1 MPLTKEEAVV
11 MTEDADT
18 FTVVRRLLLSEI
30 ARRKEQSA
38 SFVRSLTDSRGIV
51 DLFRCGHEAFGL
63 LLVRRR
69 AERRLC
75 RGCGSRVMQGFPR

>member
-38 SFVRSLTDSRGIV
+38 SFVRSLTDSRGIA
-51 DLFRCGHEAFGL
+51 DLFRCGHEALGSCWCGGAP
-63 LLVRRR
+63 RD
-69 AERRLC
+69 
-75 RGCGSRVMQGFPR
+75 GCAVAAGRE

>member
-30 ARRKEQSA
+30 ARE
-38 SFVRSLTDSRGIV
+38 G
-51 DLFRCGHEAFGL
+51 
-63 LLVRRR
+63 
-69 AERRLC
+69 AERVFRAITN
-75 RGCGSRVMQGFPR
+75 

>member
-30 ARRKEQSA
+30 AEQSA
-38 SFVRSLTDSRGIV
+38 SFVRSLTDSRGIA
-51 DLFRCGHEAFGL
+51 DLFRCGHEAAG
-63 LLVRRR
+63 
-69 AERRLC
+69 AAA
-75 RGCGSRVMQGFPR
+75 P